1 MALLVYFGFADLLI
15 ILIIGVFVFPN
26 YSQPRD
32 IKIDMLSVGMSLV
45 GSGLALASLT
55 VMQSQLAMG
64 IGMFIIGI
72 LLVGIFIRRQLRLE
86 NPMLKVSIF
95 KVRSF
100 RLTTLIGIVAF
111 MVLLGTEQM
120 VSIFAQDVT
129 HLTSMQAGMVLLPG
143 TALNAITAAIVGR
156 LYDEFGPKYLVL
168 GGTILMLL
176 GTLPFLPFVMI
187 KATMP
192 VWLMTM
198 AYAIR
203 MVGNVLVFSPVM
215 SETFKDLAPLEV
227 SHANALINALRQVFG
242 SVSVTLLIVVSEIP
256 HSFVIGMQCSMW
268 ITLILTI
275 FVLIL
280 FVRYLQIKKEE

>member
-143 TALNAITAAIVGR
+143 
-156 LYDEFGPKYLVL
+156 
-168 GGTILMLL
+168 
-176 GTLPFLPFVMI
+176 
-187 KATMP
+187 P
-192 VWLMTM
+192 VIIQAEKTS
-198 AYAIR
+198 AFT
-203 MVGNVLVFSPVM
+203 N
-215 SETFKDLAPLEV
+215 
-227 SHANALINALRQVFG
+227 
-242 SVSVTLLIVVSEIP
+242 
-256 HSFVIGMQCSMW
+256 
-268 ITLILTI
+268 
-275 FVLIL
+275 
-280 FVRYLQIKKEE
+280 